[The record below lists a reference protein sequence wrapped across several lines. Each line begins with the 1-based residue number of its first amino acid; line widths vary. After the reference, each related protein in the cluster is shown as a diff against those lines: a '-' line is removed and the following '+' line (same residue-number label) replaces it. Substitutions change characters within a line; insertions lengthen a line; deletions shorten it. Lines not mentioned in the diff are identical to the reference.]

1 MRSPRERIPISE
13 IDPRQALHEL
23 QAYHEELE
31 WQNEELQQIRKQN
44 EYLIQKYTNLY
55 NQAPSG
61 YLTLDRYGKII
72 ELNQIAQSYLGHEY
86 EYLLD
91 SDIRLYITADTLP
104 AFNDFFNCIFEEQ
117 GKVSCNAVLNISG
130 NIPVYVQFEGISIE
144 LGRYCLVTMT
154 DVTRLKHTEEALNQS
169 RKEFKSYFKNGS
181 VGMSVS
187 SPGKGWIELNQKF
200 CQMLGYSKEELI
212 GINWMDL
219 SHPDDLQAN
228 LDLFNQALEGKI
240 DSYQMDKRFIRKNGE
255 ILYVTLAVACQRN
268 PDGTVHHLL
277 SSYIDI
283 TDHKLTE
290 MALRNSE
297 EKYRTILNMA
307 PDVIF
312 QADKDGNF
320 VMVNDRAVEFT
331 GYSKEEF
338 ASMNAAVLFSPE
350 ELKRQPFRF
359 DLADKGDIVVIERE
373 LTKKDG
379 SIALVETNS
388 KIMPDHTYLCLMK
401 DITKRKMDEEILRA
415 SEERYRSL
423 FVGFPD
429 AIILADA
436 KSGIIIDANPSASK
450 LTGRNIDN
458 LIGMHH
464 SKLYPLRDEELV
476 NNGFKERSKNNGTGS
491 LAQPVRRVILNSKG
505 EEIPV
510 DIVSKVVTINKKT
523 VLQGI
528 FRKVQNT

>member
-55 NQAPSG
+55 NQSPSG
-61 YLTLDRYGKII
+61 YLTLDRHGKII
-72 ELNQIAQSYLGHEY
+72 ELNQIAQNFLGHEY
-86 EYLLD
+86 EYLLN
-91 SDIRLYITADTLP
+91 SDIRQYITPNTLS
-104 AFNDFFNCIFEEQ
+104 AFNDFFQNIFEEQ
-117 GKVSCNAVLNISG
+117 GKVSCNAILNIPG
-130 NIPVYVQFEGISIE
+130 NIPVYVQFEGVSIE

-228 LDLFNQALEGKI
+228 LDLFNQALAGKI

-283 TDHKLTE
+283 TNHKLTE
-290 MALRNSE
+290 IALRNSE
-297 EKYRTILNMA
+297 EKYRTILNIA

-312 QADKDGNF
+312 QADKNGKF
-320 VMVNDRAVEFT
+320 IMVNDRAVEFT

-359 DLADKGDIVVIERE
+359 DLADQGEIVVIERE
-373 LTKKDG
+373 LIKKDG
-379 SIALVETNS
+379 STAFVETNS
-388 KIMPDHTYLCLMK
+388 KAMPDHTYLCLMK
-401 DITKRKMDEEILRA
+401 DITKRKMGDEILRA
-415 SEERYRSL
+415 SEERYRVL
-423 FVGFPD
+423 FDEFPD
-429 AIILADA
+429 AIMLADA
-436 KSGIIIDANPSASK
+436 QSELIIDANPAALK
-450 LTGRNIDN
+450 LTGRSLDELKGTHITE
-458 LIGMHH
+458 LHP
-464 SKLYPLRDEELV
+464 SRDEEMIR
-476 NNGFKERSKNNGTGS
+476 NSFRHRNKNNATS
-491 LAQPVRRVILNSKG
+491 IHPARRIILNAEGK
-505 EEIPV
+505 EIPV
-510 DIVSKVVTINKKT
+510 DLLVQIISINKKK

-528 FRKVQNT
+528 FRRI